1 MCLLKRDGE
10 VGGRLSQSLL
20 LPAAA
25 LPFVARAQ
33 LRKRPRPTA
42 SAALFSDSQSFPK
55 VKCERLQLTGGGGGT
70 VKVERV

>member
-1 MCLLKRDGE
+1 MG
-10 VGGRLSQSLL
+10 GGRLSQSLL

-42 SAALFSDSQSFPK
+42 SAALNSDFQSFPK
-55 VKCERLQLTGGGGGT
+55 VKCDRLQLTGGGAGRRT